1 MLPQFKINI
10 HYTKCQIM
18 YKSILKNKGILNISE
33 YHGPNWPAYVWPAD
47 DIHVCSIFPYFSK
60 FTYTWF
66 GTKITLLHLQVQCL
80 CYNES
85 GCNQHNEAKVE
96 ALIKATNND
105 PVLAEVNKSIRQLRA
120 DLKRTIQRYSRQMN
134 PEGEEEDEG
143 AILAEE
149 WLKKNSNTI
158 LTAIIQKTVQW
169 WNENYFFNFLLVLI
183 YY

>member
-1 MLPQFKINI
+1 
-10 HYTKCQIM
+10 
-18 YKSILKNKGILNISE
+18 
-33 YHGPNWPAYVWPAD
+33 
-47 DIHVCSIFPYFSK
+47 
-60 FTYTWF
+60 
-66 GTKITLLHLQVQCL
+66 
-80 CYNES
+80 
-85 GCNQHNEAKVE
+85 
-96 ALIKATNND
+96 
-105 PVLAEVNKSIRQLRA
+105 
-120 DLKRTIQRYSRQMN
+120 MN